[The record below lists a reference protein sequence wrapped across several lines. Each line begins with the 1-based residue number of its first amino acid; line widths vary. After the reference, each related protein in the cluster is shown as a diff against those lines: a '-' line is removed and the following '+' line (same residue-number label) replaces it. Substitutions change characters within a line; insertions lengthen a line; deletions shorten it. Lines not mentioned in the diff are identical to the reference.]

1 VEEENQE
8 NTEGCENKG
17 VSAAALCFAYRA
29 KASQLK
35 KEEEIMTRTI
45 TLDHITKIEGHAS
58 LKVKVE
64 KGKVKKC
71 ELGSTEG
78 ARFFE
83 GLVVGRPYDDACEM
97 VMRICGICSVGHFTA
112 SLKALEDAMGVN
124 VSKQTQAMREVVAVG
139 ERIRS
144 HATHLY
150 FLALPDYL
158 GHESALV
165 LASKDKKKLV
175 DAITLMKAGNEIV
188 TSFGG
193 RQMHPMG
200 GRVGGFTHYPS
211 EDKVKHMIAHLE
223 NCEKPAMNTLKLIC
237 SLHYPDLWVE
247 REHLSLLQK
256 HDFPLLTGDI
266 VSDEGWHIKEDN
278 YAKYFREYVERW
290 STAKFVVKNNK
301 SFMLGALPR
310 INNNLPKLDADI
322 KAVLQKAKIHFPSK
336 NPFHNNVA
344 QAIELVVWVR
354 RAKKILEHYLEKG
367 FKHEKIKVVPKAGTG
382 VGVVEVP
389 RGLLFHTYTIN
400 KKGYVT
406 KCNIMTPTCQ
416 NLKAMQEDVKV
427 YLQKLLDTGMKKQ
440 DIPLELEKLIRAYD
454 PCFSCSTHFLK
465 VDWE

>member
-1 VEEENQE
+1 M
-8 NTEGCENKG
+8 GK
-17 VSAAALCFAYRA
+17 
-29 KASQLK
+29 
-35 KEEEIMTRTI
+35 TI

-58 LKVKVE
+58 LKVRVE
-64 KGKVKKC
+64 KGKVKRC

-83 GLVVGRPYDDACEM
+83 GLVVGRPYDDASEM

-112 SLKALEDAMGVN
+112 SLKALEDAMGVK
-124 VSKQTQAMREVVAVG
+124 VSKQTQAMRELMAIG

-150 FLALPDYL
+150 FLALPDYM
-158 GHESALV
+158 GYESAIKM
-165 LASKDKKKLV
+165 APKFKKEIA
-175 DAITLMKAGNEIV
+175 DALLLMKAGNELV
-188 TSFGG
+188 TVFGG

-211 EDKVKHMIAHLE
+211 TDQIAHLVSLLE
-223 NCEKPAMNTLKLIC
+223 QCEGPAMRTLKLIA
-237 SLHYPDLWVE
+237 SLPVPDLHVE
-247 REHLSLLQK
+247 REHLSLLQQ
-256 HDFPLLTGDI
+256 HDFPLLMGDI
-266 VSDEGWHIKEDN
+266 ISDSGWRIEEHQYE
-278 YAKYFREYVERW
+278 KYFKEYVDRW
-290 STAKFVVKNNK
+290 STAKFVVKKGK

-310 INNNLPKLDADI
+310 INNNHPVLDEDI
-322 KAVLQKAKIHFPSK
+322 KRVLKKAKISFPSK

-344 QAIELVVWVR
+344 QAIELVTWVR
-354 RAKKILEHYLEKG
+354 RAKRLLEAYLPSG
-367 FKHEKIKVVPKAGTG
+367 FRKETIVVHLKAGTG

-389 RGLLFHTYTIN
+389 RGILFHTYTVDA
-400 KKGYVT
+400 KGHVT

-427 YLQKLLDTGMKKQ
+427 YLQQLLDKGAKKN

-465 VDWE
+465 VDWEETI